1 MRHSLSAYHHMKR
14 RTFLKGL
21 GAAALSAGAPLPA
34 FAAKEQLSYM
44 CWEGYD
50 SSAILEPFSSKHDV
64 SFSVDIIT
72 DSPGGFA
79 KLAAGAYRDIDIVS
93 SDLPWVQRMG
103 PAGFA
108 QYLDPAEFA
117 EQYAGFY
124 PEFQAPFDPLM
135 FEGKITGL
143 PSRWGWVGPSVNLEH
158 DKVENWRSLD
168 PVFDPKYRDKI
179 CLLDWG
185 EWPILP
191 LVLHAGID
199 PWQELDEATLAE
211 VRKVIAAALKNTRAI
226 VGDMAIAQKGLL
238 DGSLYGLLGGG
249 TYTTLNL
256 RVRGHLNVVSV
267 IPEERNGLKQGII
280 WMEATGLVDN
290 GRNPAVAKDF
300 LKYLVAPETAR
311 KLAITDATS
320 NLVPTR
326 AAEDLFTPE
335 ERVALQLDYV
345 PTARAGSHF
354 LRPVPNVDDF
364 LAIWSEE
371 LSAR

>member
-1 MRHSLSAYHHMKR
+1 MN
-14 RTFLKGL
+14 G
-21 GAAALSAGAPLPA
+21 
-34 FAAKEQLSYM
+34 
-44 CWEGYD
+44 
-50 SSAILEPFSSKHDV
+50 
-64 SFSVDIIT
+64 
-72 DSPGGFA
+72 
-79 KLAAGAYRDIDIVS
+79 
-93 SDLPWVQRMG
+93 
-103 PAGFA
+103 
-108 QYLDPAEFA
+108 
-117 EQYAGFY
+117 
-124 PEFQAPFDPLM
+124 
-135 FEGKITGL
+135 
-143 PSRWGWVGPSVNLEH
+143 
-158 DKVENWRSLD
+158 RSC
-168 PVFDPKYRDKI
+168 RS
-179 CLLDWG
+179 
-185 EWPILP
+185 
-191 LVLHAGID
+191 GID
-199 PWQELDEATLAE
+199 PWQELDEAALAE

-290 GRNPAVAKDF
+290 GRNPTVAKDF

-320 NLVPTR
+320 NLVPTK

-335 ERVALQLDYV
+335 ERVAMQLDYIS
-345 PTARAGSHF
+345 TARAGSHF